1 MTRFRFI
8 AMIVLA
14 AAVGLFLT
22 RPPATDSQEKTIK
35 IGLIFDFSG
44 PFSAAGSLLNYRGVK
59 LAIDWAN
66 DKGGVLGKYKI
77 VRVDADAQS
86 KADVAINEAE
96 RLLNAEHVDILS
108 GIYSRAHKAAR
119 ETDILDG
126 GTMQGYGV
134 KFFLEASSMRGQNER
149 AFPAVYQV
157 IDGKF
162 AIVYPKAFANASP
175 VLPLPASSP
184 FGAR

>member
-1 MTRFRFI
+1 MVAGEDTVSRRRSALYSGRTHSPLTHRLRGTTMTRFRFI

-66 DKGGVLGKYKI
+66 DKRGVRGKFRI
-77 VRVDADAQS
+77 VRVDAGAQS
-86 KADVAINEAE
+86 NADVTINEEE
-96 RLLNAEHVDILS
+96 RLLNAEHVDIL
-108 GIYSRAHKAAR
+108 
-119 ETDILDG
+119 
-126 GTMQGYGV
+126 
-134 KFFLEASSMRGQNER
+134 
-149 AFPAVYQV
+149 
-157 IDGKF
+157 
-162 AIVYPKAFANASP
+162 
-175 VLPLPASSP
+175 
-184 FGAR
+184 